1 MVDIYR
7 QLWVLMTRQER
18 RRFFLL
24 MVATIIMSLFELAG
38 VGVILPFLS
47 VVADPGVVETNP
59 VLAGFADF
67 FGLRTPEQIMIGV
80 GLAAFAVIVIGMIV
94 RAAVTYLQFRFSLMR
109 SYSIASRL
117 LHGYLSQDYIWQ
129 VSRNSSDLASSI
141 LSEVD
146 QVVRETLL
154 PAVLL
159 ISNVLVLALITGLI
173 FAVAPGVAFGA
184 TGLLLGIYAAFF
196 VALRKRLTILGKDRM
211 AANQARFRSVQEIAG
226 GFKELKVSGIE
237 AQSLRR
243 FRSPAET
250 FAQTQ
255 TASQVIAR
263 LPRFALEAA
272 VYGGFIVMVLVLIL
286 LRGETIA
293 ALVPLF
299 GLLGMAATR
308 LFPAM
313 QNLYQFMSQIR
324 FSAPALERLSQNL
337 SEAEARHL
345 PPRPPSPLPMTR
357 SIALDAIS
365 FTYPGSAQPVLDALS
380 LTIPARSSIGIVGGT
395 GAGKTT
401 AIDILLGLLHPD
413 SGHLRIDGQILGD
426 DKLRAWQRN
435 IGYVPQSIFLLDDSV
450 AANIA
455 FGAGDETP
463 DMTAV
468 ERAARIANLH
478 DFVTSELPKGYATTV
493 GERGVRL
500 SGGQRQRIGIAR
512 ALYRDPEV
520 LVLDEATS
528 ALDTLTEKAVM
539 EAVRNL
545 GGTKTVAMIAHR
557 LSTVRECD
565 IIFLLE
571 KGRVAAQGTY
581 DELVAENA
589 VFRSMSNAS
598 V

>member
-1 MVDIYR
+1 MVETYR
-7 QLWVLMTRQER
+7 RLWNILTPQER
-18 RRFFLL
+18 GRFFL
-24 MVATIIMSLFELAG
+24 MIAATIVMSIFELAG
-38 VGVILPFLS
+38 VGVIMPFLL
-47 VVADPGVVETNP
+47 VVSDPGMVQDNA
-59 VLAGFADF
+59 VLSRFTDL
-67 FGLRTPEQIMIGV
+67 FGLETPQQIMIGV
-80 GLAAFAVIVIGMIV
+80 GAAAFAVIVLGMIV
-94 RAAVTYLQFRFSLMR
+94 RAAVTYLQFRFALMR

-117 LHGYLSQDYIWQ
+117 LHGYLSQDYVWQ
-129 VSRNSSDLASSI
+129 VSRNSSDFAATI

-146 QVVRETLL
+146 LVVRESLL

-159 ISNVLVLALITGLI
+159 ISNALVIAMITGLI
-173 FAVAPGVAFGA
+173 FIVAPGVALGA
-184 TGLLLGIYAAFF
+184 SGLIAIVYLVVF
-196 VALRKRLTILGKDRM
+196 VTLRKRLSELGERRM
-211 AANQARFRSVQEIAG
+211 TANQARFRSIQEVAG

-237 AQSLRR
+237 AQSLTR
-243 FRSPAET
+243 FRAPAEA
-250 FAQTQ
+250 FARTQ
-255 TASQVIAR
+255 TASQVIMR
-263 LPRFALEAA
+263 LPRFALEAT
-272 VYGGFIVMVLVLIL
+272 VFGGFIAMVLVLIL
-286 LRGETIA
+286 LRGEGVA
-293 ALVPLF
+293 DLMPLF

-313 QNLYQFMSQIR
+313 QSLYQFIGQMR
-324 FSAPALERLSQNL
+324 FSAPALEQLRRNL

-345 PPRPPSPLPMTR
+345 PYHPPAPLPM
-357 SIALDAIS
+357 SAAIELEAVRFS
-365 FTYPGSAQPVLDALS
+365 YPGAEQPVLDDLS
-380 LTIPARSSIGIVGGT
+380 LTIPARTSIGIVGGT

-401 AIDILLGLLHPD
+401 VIDIVLGLLRPD
-413 SGHLRIDGQILGD
+413 AGTLRVDGKVLD
-426 DKLRAWQRN
+426 ETDLRAWQRN

-463 DMTAV
+463 DMAAV

-478 DFVTSELPKGYATTV
+478 DFVMSDLPEGYATKV

-545 GGTKTVAMIAHR
+545 AGAKTVVMIAHR
-557 LSTVRECD
+557 LSTVRDCD
-565 IIFLLE
+565 TIFLLDRG
-571 KGRVAAQGTY
+571 KVLAQGSY
-581 DELVAENA
+581 DTLLAENA
-589 VFRSMSNAS
+589 QFRAMAS